1 MTDYIKFPSFPAQD
15 LLQGVKE
22 ISPYPRVDPQQPHQQ
37 GYERQ
42 QPGNQKETEQQVRR
56 RFLSLR
62 QLINKLQKI
71 ASITKVDY
79 LTAGTEL
86 HGLGLANV
94 EEQLIDQLLQLKI
107 PLESIEQLL
116 QQIDQR
122 RSAVTLGNGRRI
134 VNQQPDLFPVSAEGL
149 SEYNL
154 KIEDLQIRTGP
165 HSGHIAEKIS
175 TDGFYIVE
183 QNRLR
188 LTFSR
193 LAPTDEVPNDLLKL
207 KISALLAVIETDESD
222 RRAILYPRPD
232 NSYAL
237 YADKQINMSI

>member
-1 MTDYIKFPSFPAQD
+1 MIEYIKFPSFPAQD

-22 ISPYPRVDPQQPHQQ
+22 ISPYPRVERQQPHQE

-42 QPGNQKETEQQVRR
+42 QQDHEKDAGQRMRR
-56 RFLSLR
+56 RFLTLR
-62 QLINKLQKI
+62 QLIDKLQKT
-71 ASITKVDY
+71 ASITRVDY
-79 LTAGTEL
+79 RTAGTEL
-86 HGLGLANV
+86 HGLGLTSV

-116 QQIDQR
+116 QQIDKR
-122 RSAVTLGNGRRI
+122 RSTVTLGNGRQI

-154 KIEDLQIRTGP
+154 KIEELQIRTGP
-165 HSGHIAEKIS
+165 HATHIIEKVQEDGH
-175 TDGFYIVE
+175 FIVE

-193 LAPTDEVPNDLLKL
+193 LSPLDETTDLLKL
-207 KISALLAVIETDESD
+207 KISVLLAVIETDDAE

-237 YADKQINMSI
+237 YADKEIDMSI